1 MLVAVKCGDSL
12 SDYSQKVVGG
22 VRHKVTTRRIPNVL
36 IVTVV
41 SIFYSIQPLSRGHM
55 RRVSRASEQSE

>member
-1 MLVAVKCGDSL
+1 MLVAVECGDSL
-12 SDYSQKVVGG
+12 SDYSQKVGG

-41 SIFYSIQPLSRGHM
+41 GICYSIQLLSRGHT
-55 RRVSRASEQSE
+55 RQVSRASEQRD